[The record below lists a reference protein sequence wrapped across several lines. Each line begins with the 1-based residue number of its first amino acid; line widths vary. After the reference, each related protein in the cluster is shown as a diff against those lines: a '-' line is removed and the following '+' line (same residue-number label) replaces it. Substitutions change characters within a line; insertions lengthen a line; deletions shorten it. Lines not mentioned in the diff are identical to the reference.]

1 MPKST
6 RTILALAAGSLAL
19 GLVGGGAAVADQG
32 PAAQGTAR
40 YHAPKDGRDGHD
52 DYDEDDYGK
61 HRYSVGKV
69 VSRGPLSVRSRP
81 TTHSHLQ
88 YKVYPGETLALQCK
102 TRGEN
107 VAGNDIWYLI
117 DPGDDDRD
125 DRGDWADGGDGEGRK
140 KARDGRDRD
149 GYEHDW
155 VSARY
160 VKDLNR
166 VRWCRD

>member
-1 MPKST
+1 MLMPT

-19 GLVGGGAAVADQG
+19 GLVGGGVAAADPG
-32 PAAQGTAR
+32 SAAHGGTR
-40 YHAPKDGRDGHD
+40 YQAPGDNRDGD
-52 DYDEDDYGK
+52 DPSDDDGGYHK
-61 HRYSVGKV
+61 RRYSLGKV

-88 YKVYPGETLALQCK
+88 YKVYPGETLALKCK
-102 TRGEN
+102 TRGEE
-107 VAGNDIWYLI
+107 VAGNNIWYLI

-125 DRGDWADGGDGEGRK
+125 DRDDRDDFGEGHK
-140 KARDGRDRD
+140 KARAGKDRD
-149 GYEHDW
+149 GYETDW

-160 VKDLNR
+160 VKDLKP

>member
-1 MPKST
+1 MLKPT

-19 GLVGGGAAVADQG
+19 GLVGGGAAFADQG
-32 PAAQGTAR
+32 SAAHGGAR
-40 YHAPKDGRDGHD
+40 YQAAGDKRDGD
-52 DYDEDDYGK
+52 DPSYDEDGHHK
-61 HRYSVGKV
+61 HHYSLGKV

-88 YKVYPGETLALQCK
+88 YKVYPGETLALKCK
-102 TRGEN
+102 TRGED
-107 VAGNDIWYLI
+107 VAGNDLWYLI

-125 DRGDWADGGDGEGRK
+125 DWADGGDGEGRK
-140 KARDGRDRD
+140 KVREARGRD
-149 GYEHDW
+149 GYDHDW

-160 VKDLNR
+160 VKDLKP

>member
-1 MPKST
+1 MLKPT

-19 GLVGGGAAVADQG
+19 GLAGGGAAFADQG
-32 PAAQGTAR
+32 PAA
-40 YHAPKDGRDGHD
+40 HATRSQAPRDGKD
-52 DYDEDDYGK
+52 DYDEHGYHK
-61 HRYSVGKV
+61 HRYSLGKV
-69 VSRGPLSVRSRP
+69 VSRGPLSVRSKP

-88 YKVYPGETLALQCK
+88 YKVYPGETLALKCK

-107 VAGNDIWYLI
+107 VDGNDIWYLI

-125 DRGDWADGGDGEGRK
+125 DWADGTDGEGRK
-140 KARDGRDRD
+140 KAREAVARD
-149 GYEHDW
+149 GYDHDW

-160 VKDLNR
+160 VKDLDR

>member
-1 MPKST
+1 MPKPT

-19 GLVGGGAAVADQG
+19 GLVGGGAAFADQG
-32 PAAQGTAR
+32 AAAHGGAR
-40 YHAPKDGRDGHD
+40 YHAPGDGRDGDDTSYD
-52 DYDEDDYGK
+52 DYHK
-61 HRYSVGKV
+61 HRYSLGKV
-69 VSRGPLSVRSRP
+69 VSRGPLSVRSKP

-88 YKVYPGETLALQCK
+88 YKVYPGETLALKCK

-125 DRGDWADGGDGEGRK
+125 DWADGTDGEGRK
-140 KARDGRDRD
+140 KAREAVARD
-149 GYEHDW
+149 GYDHDW

-160 VKDLNR
+160 VKDLDR

>member
-1 MPKST
+1 MPKPT

-32 PAAQGTAR
+32 PAAQGAAR
-40 YHAPKDGRDGHD
+40 YHAPGDGRDDYD
-52 DYDEDDYGK
+52 DPSYDEDGHHK
-61 HRYSVGKV
+61 HRYSLGKV
-69 VSRGPLSVRSRP
+69 VSRGPLSVRSKP

-88 YKVYPGETLALQCK
+88 YKVYPHETLALKCK

-107 VAGNDIWYLI
+107 VAGNDLWYLI
-117 DPGDDDRD
+117 DPGDDDRGD
-125 DRGDWADGGDGEGRK
+125 DWSDGSDGEGRK
-140 KARDGRDRD
+140 KARGTRARD
-149 GYEHDW
+149 GYDNDW

-160 VKDLNR
+160 VKDLKP

>member
-1 MPKST
+1 MLKPT

-19 GLVGGGAAVADQG
+19 GLVGGGVAVADQT
-32 PAAQGTAR
+32 AAAHGGSR
-40 YHAPKDGRDGHD
+40 YQSPRDGRD
-52 DYDEDDYGK
+52 DYDDPSYDGHGYHK
-61 HRYSVGKV
+61 YALGKV
-69 VSRGPLSVRSRP
+69 VSRGPLNVRSKP

-88 YKVYPGETLALQCK
+88 YKVYPGETLALKCK
-102 TRGEN
+102 THGES
-107 VAGNDIWYLI
+107 VAGNDLWYLI

-125 DRGDWADGGDGEGRK
+125 DRDDWDNGTDGEGRK
-140 KARDGRDRD
+140 KMRDRKARD

-160 VKDLNR
+160 VKDLKP